1 MRRSLC
7 AQGAVRPCSL
17 ECATSHSDGPDA
29 PPCAAKCQLS
39 GLATTLLT
47 LSLRLPFFGAT
58 WCGHSEYSLGELL
71 RAVALLSMATLTM
84 AILRRYYAQWLTMS
98 VLTTAR
104 YYAQWLFVGACIVC
118 AISMASRRQQGASF
132 TPLRGGDVDGIDN
145 VDPEAPF
152 SSPLSAERTGSRP
165 TERTPVLGNGPREP
179 RRSGGKKPS
188 SSSHKAGRAERHSGE
203 AHRGERASG
212 DAAQGQG
219 QGAGQVAGQEQWWAQ
234 SS

>member
-1 MRRSLC
+1 M
-7 AQGAVRPCSL
+7 RPCSL

-58 WCGHSEYSLGELL
+58 WCGHSEYYSLGELL

-152 SSPLSAERTGSRP
+152 SSALSAERTGSRP

-219 QGAGQVAGQEQWWAQ
+219 QGAGQGAGQEQWWAQ